1 MTRKVWLVRH
11 GQADWN
17 LQHRYMSS
25 ADRPLTPYGQR
36 QAQALT
42 RFFMPRKVDAVV
54 HSGLARTECTARAIA
69 AGRSLPLIADVR
81 WREACHG
88 AWEGLTYCQVLQ
100 RYPEDAARRAADPVH
115 HAPLD
120 GESLASMAERV
131 RLAWDDLG
139 KQFAGLRV
147 VVVTHAGPIQALLC
161 MTMGVPLAQHWRWRV
176 DLGSI
181 SALDCYPD
189 TTILRM
195 VNHLPS
201 QGC

>member
-1 MTRKVWLVRH
+1 
-11 GQADWN
+11 
-17 LQHRYMSS
+17 MSS

-54 HSGLARTECTARAIA
+54 HSGLARTECTACAIA

-88 AWEGLTYCQVLQ
+88 AWEGLTYRQVLQ
-100 RYPEDAARRAADPVH
+100 RYPEDAARRAANPVH